1 MIDASGKALLCDFG
15 LSRIRHEVT
24 RTHTTIREGGRMRFM
39 APELL
44 SGHETFRTSEASDVF
59 SLSMVFW
66 NAWTRKLPFAEI
78 ANELGAGAV
87 IREGKRPNKPTI
99 AATAVEQIYAS
110 RESELSLESPQID
123 MFLEWGHTDM
133 SPESSQIDMSPESEQ
148 IDMFPESEQIDM
160 SPELEQI
167 DLPPE
172 SERNFLPPEIEE
184 HLWLLLVDMWAH
196 EAGSR
201 PTCTLVLERLETIFH
216 SLLEHD

>member
-1 MIDASGKALLCDFG
+1 MIDAFGKALLCDFG

-59 SLSMVFW
+59 SLSMIFW

-78 ANELGAGAV
+78 ANELRAGAV
-87 IREGKRPNKPTI
+87 IRKGERPNKPTI
-99 AATAVEQIYAS
+99 AAIAVEQIYAS

-123 MFLEWGHTDM
+123 MLLEWGQTDM
-133 SPESSQIDMSPESEQ
+133 SPESSQIDMSPES
-148 IDMFPESEQIDM
+148 
-160 SPELEQI
+160 EQI

-201 PTCTLVLERLETIFH
+201 PTSTLVLERLETIFR
-216 SLLEHD
+216 SLLEHT